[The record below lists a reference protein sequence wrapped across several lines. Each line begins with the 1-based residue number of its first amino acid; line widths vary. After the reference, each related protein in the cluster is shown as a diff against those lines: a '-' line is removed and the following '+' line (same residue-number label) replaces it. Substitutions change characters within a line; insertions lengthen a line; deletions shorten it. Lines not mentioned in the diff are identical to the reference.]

1 MKKLIILLSALSIM
15 LALQAESPEKISYQA
30 IIRNTKGELVKNQAI
45 GMKVSILQTS
55 ATGTVVYAETHTPTT
70 NINGL
75 VTILIGAGNVVSGTF
90 SGINWSA
97 GPYFIKTEI
106 DPDGGTAYSIT
117 STSEL
122 LSVPYALYAK
132 NTGSIPDNSVNSA
145 KIADGSVGTADMA
158 PNSVTSPKI
167 ADGTINTAD
176 IADGAVTVAK
186 LPAGATATTYLRG
199 DGTWIT
205 PAGGGGTPGGSNGN
219 VQFNNNGTF
228 AGTNEL
234 LWNETD
240 KRLEISVNNS
250 TLPALKIVGGGLFCS
265 STYANPAGPP
275 PVVTSGS
282 TLMWWG
288 RAGAFRAGI
297 ESNNSWDTVGF
308 GSFAA
313 GVGSNASGECTTAL
327 GYYSYAPSW
336 GEVAIGNKC
345 TMYTPDS
352 PTDWDPDDRIF
363 VIGNGTKNGPR
374 SDAMSVY
381 KSGVAKFW
389 DDVNVVGKIT
399 VQDGKGIIRSSDN
412 TQRKMVVT
420 TVTVNTSI
428 SGGATTNISFN
439 FDENFTALPAV
450 YVGDATGGGFAE
462 VVMTLANVTNTG
474 AKLFVFNPK
483 SGSQSPN
490 FTVKIVAVGKE

>member
-1 MKKLIILLSALSIM
+1 M
-15 LALQAESPEKISYQA
+15 
-30 IIRNTKGELVKNQAI
+30 
-45 GMKVSILQTS
+45 
-55 ATGTVVYAETHTPTT
+55 
-70 NINGL
+70 
-75 VTILIGAGNVVSGTF
+75 
-90 SGINWSA
+90 
-97 GPYFIKTEI
+97 
-106 DPDGGTAYSIT
+106 
-117 STSEL
+117 
-122 LSVPYALYAK
+122 
-132 NTGSIPDNSVNSA
+132 
-145 KIADGSVGTADMA
+145 
-158 PNSVTSPKI
+158 
-167 ADGTINTAD
+167 
-176 IADGAVTVAK
+176 
-186 LPAGATATTYLRG
+186 
-199 DGTWIT
+199 
-205 PAGGGGTPGGSNGN
+205 
-219 VQFNNNGTF
+219 
-228 AGTNEL
+228 
-234 LWNETD
+234 WNETD
-240 KRLEISVNNS
+240 KRLEISTNNS
-250 TLPALKIVGGGLFCS
+250 TLPGLKIVGGGLFCS
-265 STYANPAGPP
+265 STYSNPVGPP
-275 PVVTSGS
+275 PATSGS

-288 RAGAFRAGI
+288 KAGAFRAGI
-297 ESNNSWDTVGF
+297 ASQNCWDTVGF

-313 GVGSNASGECTTAL
+313 GVGSNASGECATAL

-363 VIGNGTKNGPR
+363 VIGNGTKPGPR

-381 KSGVAKFW
+381 KSGLAKFW

-420 TVTVNTSI
+420 TVTVNTTI
-428 SGGATTNISFN
+428 SGGATTNVSFN
-439 FDENFTALPAV
+439 FAENFTALPAV